1 MLYACYRQHVD
12 REIGILSATI
22 ILALMHSVA
31 GKLEKKVEQINQFF
45 KAIIANFSIFL
56 CALCTFLYLFPFP
69 KTALFPSFSGLFI
82 FLFEIFL
89 LVMVVCV

>member
-1 MLYACYRQHVD
+1 MTVKNISIFKCNGIWIIVTLNMLYASYRQHVD

-45 KAIIANFSIFL
+45 
-56 CALCTFLYLFPFP
+56 
-69 KTALFPSFSGLFI
+69 
-82 FLFEIFL
+82 
-89 LVMVVCV
+89 

>member
-1 MLYACYRQHVD
+1 MLYASYRQHVD

-45 KAIIANFSIFL
+45 
-56 CALCTFLYLFPFP
+56 
-69 KTALFPSFSGLFI
+69 
-82 FLFEIFL
+82 
-89 LVMVVCV
+89 